1 MKQYRIWMLPYI
13 KLCVLVAVT
22 TIMAVASVMKGDAPN
37 KKALTDVPTAPMEIL
52 PAAEMVILEQEMEAE
67 SPIPQIIERYDS
79 INISENELHELAAIV
94 YLEAGNQSAKGQQ
107 AVAEVVL
114 NRVISPDFPDSV
126 HDVLH
131 QGEDTA
137 MPQFSAICVQQTAEP
152 GQMQYEAVAAALY
165 GPSVLPA
172 DVVYFSRNGEND
184 RIWGAIGDH
193 IFCFGYV
200 WE

>member
-1 MKQYRIWMLPYI
+1 M
-13 KLCVLVAVT
+13 
-22 TIMAVASVMKGDAPN
+22 
-37 KKALTDVPTAPMEIL
+37 
-52 PAAEMVILEQEMEAE
+52 
-67 SPIPQIIERYDS
+67 
-79 INISENELHELAAIV
+79 
-94 YLEAGNQSAKGQQ
+94 
-107 AVAEVVL
+107 